1 MNIDR
6 NKIYQINDYTYKNFV
21 GLTLE
26 EVKLVWEWRNHED
39 IRKWMITKDIIPFEN
54 HCAFVRNLSKRND
67 AYYEHKEGEPGYYL
81 SPYMA
86 NSGIGIEMQYYYKKL
101 FFDELGFENLFG
113 HLLWGNTNAYQL
125 SRFFGAIED
134 KIIEIDGRKY
144 VKMHTPATEFR
155 KLSGDKLI
163 NQFVKQF

>member
-54 HCAFVRNLSKRND
+54 H
-67 AYYEHKEGEPGYYL
+67 
-81 SPYMA
+81 
-86 NSGIGIEMQYYYKKL
+86 
-101 FFDELGFENLFG
+101 
-113 HLLWGNTNAYQL
+113 
-125 SRFFGAIED
+125 
-134 KIIEIDGRKY
+134 
-144 VKMHTPATEFR
+144 
-155 KLSGDKLI
+155 
-163 NQFVKQF
+163 

>member
-54 HCAFVRNLSKRND
+54 IVLLYVICQKGMMHII
-67 AYYEHKEGEPGYYL
+67 GYF
-81 SPYMA
+81 
-86 NSGIGIEMQYYYKKL
+86 IGII
-101 FFDELGFENLFG
+101 
-113 HLLWGNTNAYQL
+113 YQ
-125 SRFFGAIED
+125 
-134 KIIEIDGRKY
+134 
-144 VKMHTPATEFR
+144 
-155 KLSGDKLI
+155 
-163 NQFVKQF
+163 